1 MPDLAWISL
10 AALVLVIALTTPAA
24 AGSLAAIV
32 WVPVALAGACGGA
45 AALTLSAPSAATQL
59 AFGVGFGAPELA
71 TLVLV
76 LRVASPPALM
86 IAALAPLVLTG
97 HPTPLDAAVA
107 ISLAVVTVSV
117 ATGAWLQT
125 RRLRFE

>member
-1 MPDLAWISL
+1 V
-10 AALVLVIALTTPAA
+10 AATGL
-24 AGSLAAIV
+24 S
-32 WVPVALAGACGGA
+32 CGGA
-45 AALTLSAPSAATQL
+45 AALALSAPSAATQL
-59 AFGVGFGAPELA
+59 TFGVGFGGPELG
-71 TLVLV
+71 TLFLV